1 MLFSLNDF
9 IGLCRS
15 MHHLPKTIALSQD
28 QCNAIRSIAVPA
40 CCFGHFR
47 STSVATVVPLPG
59 VQRVT
64 VMSNYGRN
72 YRVTEETTERVKK
85 EVTKIFG
92 LEMEVV
98 VVNST
103 KMFEKKAKEIDTQ

>member
-1 MLFSLNDF
+1 
-9 IGLCRS
+9 
-15 MHHLPKTIALSQD
+15 
-28 QCNAIRSIAVPA
+28 
-40 CCFGHFR
+40 
-47 STSVATVVPLPG
+47 
-59 VQRVT
+59 
-64 VMSNYGRN
+64 MSNYGRN